1 MSYPVN
7 NFSNTTEITV
17 NDGVIN
23 TETHMQLIG
32 KNYYGYGEAMAEN
45 LIHLMENFAGTVE
58 PATNKSI
65 AGQMYYNK
73 TEDRF
78 YKFNGTAWSLLAG
91 SSTRVETVLEVG
103 DAPHTVTVVYDDVTA
118 ISVFSA
124 DADFVVKS
132 GESLKAAFSS
142 IKQGITM
149 NGGAGYKFHGTA
161 IRAQYADLAELYVSD
176 ASYEPGTV
184 VKIGGEAEVT
194 QTTELFCA
202 NVFGIVSTDPAYLM
216 NSMCE
221 GTTVAV
227 ALTGRVPCKVIGLV
241 KKGDRILA
249 SEEPGVARVPTDY
262 EMRDVKDWYRIVG
275 RALEDK
281 TTEGIGLVEVVVGAK

>member
-7 NFSNTTEITV
+7 NFGNTSVITV
-17 NDGVIN
+17 DDGTVN

-32 KNYYGYGEAMAEN
+32 KNYYGYGEAIAEN
-45 LIHLMENFAGTVE
+45 FVHLTEHFAGETA
-58 PATNKSI
+58 PLISKSI
-65 AGQMYYNK
+65 VGQLWYK
-73 TEDRF
+73 PSEERF
-78 YKFNGTAWSLLAG
+78 YKFNGTNWSALAG
-91 SSTRVETVLEVG
+91 ASTRIETVLDSSDG
-103 DAPHTVTVVYDDVTA
+103 SHTVTVMYDDAIA
-118 ISVFSA
+118 ISVLSSELFT
-124 DADFVVKS
+124 VKT
-132 GESLKAAFSS
+132 GQTLQTAFP
-142 IKQGITM
+142 IINIGITM
-149 NGGAGYKFHGTA
+149 NSGTGYKFHGTA
-161 IRAQYADLAELYVSD
+161 TTAQYADLAELYVSD

>member
-118 ISVFSA
+118 ISVFSS

-132 GESLKAAFSS
+132 GEPLKSAFSS

-161 IRAQYADLAELYVSD
+161 TTAQYADLAELYTSD

-184 VKIGGEAEVT
+184 VKLGGEAEVT
-194 QTTELFCA
+194 QTTDLFCA

-221 GTTVAV
+221 GNTVAV
-227 ALTGRVPCKVIGLV
+227 ALAGRVPCKVMGLV

-249 SEEPGVARVPTDY
+249 SDEPGVGRAPD
-262 EMRDVKDWYRIVG
+262 ELSDVKDWYRIVG

-281 TTEGIGLVEVVVGAK
+281 TTKGIGLIEVVVGAK